1 MLEFMSE
8 MFAAERN
15 SRLLSTGSKAAQ
27 QLVPPGSTLLA
38 EFCKD
43 GGVVDQCA
51 DRLQD
56 NIVSE
61 QSPLAKQEMFGSN
74 DALSLNRAVS
84 LRAYSSFERRV
95 QKHMK
100 RPNSIF
106 GLQRAHHCLSF
117 EPVPIGTPYR
127 NYALPPSELDRNTC
141 RNYCYY

>member
-61 QSPLAKQEMFGSN
+61 QSPLAKQEMFRSN

-84 LRAYSSFERRV
+84 LRAYSSL
-95 QKHMK
+95 
-100 RPNSIF
+100 N
-106 GLQRAHHCLSF
+106 G
-117 EPVPIGTPYR
+117 G
-127 NYALPPSELDRNTC
+127 C
-141 RNYCYY
+141 RST